1 MATSHAEQAK
11 INMIK
16 QQIRTWEVLDQHVI
30 AAIEALPRDAFVPDY
45 LHNLAYADTELP
57 LGEGE
62 SMLNPKVEGRLLQTM
77 RLHPNDRVLEIG
89 TGSGYFT
96 ACLAQLSQRV
106 ISYELRADFVAAA
119 GERLARFGIAN
130 VEVREGNGLVAQ
142 IEGGPFDAIVLTGSV
157 PRVQDLDVL
166 KTQVNPG
173 GRLVAVVGRP
183 PVMEA
188 MLFTRVREDQ
198 FRSESLF
205 ETQIPPL
212 QGLKT
217 VSEFIF

>member
-1 MATSHAEQAK
+1 MVTTHAEQAK

-30 AAIEALPRDAFVPDY
+30 AAIEALPRDAFVPDRF
-45 LHNLAYADTELP
+45 HNLAYADTELP
-57 LGEGE
+57 LSEGE
-62 SMLNPKVEGRLLQTM
+62 SMLNPKVEGRLLQALQ
-77 RLHPNDRVLEIG
+77 LHSSDRVLEIG

-96 ACLAQLSQRV
+96 ACLSQLAQRV
-106 ISYELRADFVAAA
+106 ISYELRADFVVAAQ
-119 GERLARFGIAN
+119 ERLARFGIAN
-130 VEVREGNGLVAQ
+130 VEVREGNGVMSQ

-157 PRVQDLDVL
+157 PRLQDLDVL
-166 KTQVNPG
+166 KTQVKPG

-188 MLFTRVREDQ
+188 MLFTRVTEDQ

-212 QGLKT
+212 QGIKI
-217 VSEFIF
+217 VREFIF